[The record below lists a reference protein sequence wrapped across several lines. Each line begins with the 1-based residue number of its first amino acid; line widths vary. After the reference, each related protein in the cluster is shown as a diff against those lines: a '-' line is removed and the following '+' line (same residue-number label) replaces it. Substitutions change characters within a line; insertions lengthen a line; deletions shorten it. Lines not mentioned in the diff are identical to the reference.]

1 MAEVDGSIVIDTKV
15 DDKGVKV
22 GFRDLEASARRMAA
36 SVEGIGNKAK
46 IALQKQVD
54 AFSKLNLQYELQKK
68 KVDELNRKKQ
78 EYANQKIP
86 TDEYREIQE
95 QIDRA
100 TAKLNALVSKQQKFL
115 DMGGSTGS
123 KAYKSMQYDIDDLTN
138 TIRYAKG
145 ELEELKQSGQAFT
158 LGSNTDAAKRDME
171 ALSIEQKKLLELNN
185 RLGTSYDSI
194 KDKVESYRKKLTN
207 VGSSTGKADRTTKQF
222 GKSLRN
228 TEKSAHGAR
237 AGIAKMLATSILF
250 SMVFRAISAVT
261 GGIAEGLANLT
272 QYSSRVNARIS
283 MLMSSLLR
291 LKNAFAT
298 AFAPIL
304 DIVAPILSGFIDM
317 LSDAA
322 TYVSMF
328 FAVLSGKGTYTKA
341 ADVQKDYAASLKDT
355 AGAAQDAADSTKAA
369 RKETAKYLSGLDE
382 IRRYDSGNDSGKDFS
397 SGATKPG
404 YKDPSPSE
412 MFETVPVENSMK
424 NFAESVKETFSK
436 IFDPFKQAWETKG
449 QQVIVSA
456 KNALS
461 DLGSLASSV
470 GSSLLQV
477 WSNGTGKTML
487 ETLLQIESNV
497 LDVIGNIS
505 LRLKEAWDKNAVGTT
520 IIQNIANI
528 FQRILE
534 FVNRIWQATADWAAS
549 LDFYPLLESIKN
561 LTEKIEPIVK
571 GIGDDLSWIYDKIV
585 LPLTKYL
592 LEKGIPFLINK
603 LSEFFGFLSSNKGTI
618 EAIGAGL
625 LAAFAA
631 KKVIS
636 GITSIVGAVKNFM
649 SLIKG
654 AGGLL
659 SLLTGSGG
667 IVLAI
672 GAVVAAGVLLYQNW
686 DEICAA
692 GKKIW
697 SDLQK
702 TLSRTWENIKTN
714 ASNMWKGITDF
725 LEKTWNGLKST
736 ASTVF
741 SGIGKVAVGAWD
753 GISKAVSNLCQMIQT
768 NFPKAINAAMSIIK
782 KPINGI
788 ISLINGLIKGIVTG
802 INYVL
807 SAFNHLRI
815 DVPSWVPGIGGNKLG
830 FNFGMLPVKQ
840 IPYLA
845 SGAVIPPNAPFMA
858 VLGDQKHGTNIE
870 APLAV
875 IEDAV
880 ERALSKHQNTGG
892 NGNYTFI
899 GQINRRVL
907 FEEVISEAVIQQTVR
922 GKNPFLLGG

>member
-1 MAEVDGSIVIDTKV
+1 MVLFLFLGGENVANYDGRIRINTEINTRGLRHGEVDIRRSMSRISDAAKKMAAVI
-15 DDKGVKV
+15 
-22 GFRDLEASARRMAA
+22 ASAFAVGKIAQFGKKALDAA
-36 SVEGIGNKAK
+36 SDFEAME
-46 IALQKQVD
+46 AQFSQV
-54 AFSKLNLQYELQKK
+54 F
-68 KVDELNRKKQ
+68 
-78 EYANQKIP
+78 
-86 TDEYREIQE
+86 
-95 QIDRA
+95 
-100 TAKLNALVSKQQKFL
+100 
-115 DMGGSTGS
+115 
-123 KAYKSMQYDIDDLTN
+123 
-138 TIRYAKG
+138 G
-145 ELEELKQSGQAFT
+145 ELEEVAAKSLSNIESQTGIVEERMKSSYTKIAAFAKTAGMDTASSMNLANRAMVAVADSAAFYDRSLEETTESLQSFLKGNYENDAALGLSATEFTRNAAANKLYGKSFIELSESQKQLTLLQMVEDANKLSGAMGQAARESDTWTNQIGNLKQAWTNLMANIGRLVLPVATKAVKLISNVINSLSAMIARLSTAAGAFRSFSELLTGNKASSGNAGT
-158 LGSNTDAAKRDME
+158 SAPVSGSDYSDAAAGAEQLADATEDTAKATKKAKKEAKGYLSSLDEIKRYSDEYSSGTDSSGVVGGSGAGVGSETGNVDYGSLAEGETVIDKMSRTTE
-171 ALSIEQKKLLELNN
+171 KLKEILSGLFKPFMNAWEKEGAQTVAAAKAALENIGALSK
-185 RLGTSYDSI
+185 
-194 KDKVESYRKKLTN
+194 N
-207 VGSSTGKADRTTKQF
+207 V
-222 GKSLRN
+222 GKSLY
-228 TEKSAHGAR
+228 E
-237 AGIAKMLATSILF
+237 
-250 SMVFRAISAVT
+250 
-261 GGIAEGLANLT
+261 
-272 QYSSRVNARIS
+272 
-283 MLMSSLLR
+283 
-291 LKNAFAT
+291 
-298 AFAPIL
+298 
-304 DIVAPILSGFIDM
+304 
-317 LSDAA
+317 
-322 TYVSMF
+322 
-328 FAVLSGKGTYTKA
+328 
-341 ADVQKDYAASLKDT
+341 
-355 AGAAQDAADSTKAA
+355 
-369 RKETAKYLSGLDE
+369 
-382 IRRYDSGNDSGKDFS
+382 
-397 SGATKPG
+397 
-404 YKDPSPSE
+404 
-412 MFETVPVENSMK
+412 
-424 NFAESVKETFSK
+424 
-436 IFDPFKQAWETKG
+436 
-449 QQVIVSA
+449 
-456 KNALS
+456 
-461 DLGSLASSV
+461 
-470 GSSLLQV
+470 V
-477 WSNGTGKTML
+477 WTNGTGTNML
-487 ETLLQIESNV
+487 TVILQIAQNV
-497 LDVIGNIS
+497 LTTVGNIAE
-505 LRLKEAWDKNAVGTT
+505 RLKEAWDKNAVGTT

-528 FQRILE
+528 FQRILD

-549 LDFYPLLESIKN
+549 LDFYPILESIKN

-571 GIGDDLSWIYDKIV
+571 RIGDDLSWIYEKIV

-649 SLIKG
+649 SLIRG

-714 ASNMWKGITDF
+714 ASNMWKGITGF
-725 LEKTWNGLKST
+725 LGKTWDGLKST

-768 NFPKAINAAMSIIK
+768 NFPKALDAAMSIIK

-788 ISLINGLIKGIVTG
+788 ISLINGLINGVVTG

-807 SAFNHLRI
+807 EAFNHLRI
-815 DVPSWVPGIGGNKLG
+815 SVPSWVPGIGGKKLG
-830 FNFGMLPVKQ
+830 FNFGMLTAPQ

-870 APLAV
+870 SPLAV